1 LDTGWINT
9 RFISKY
15 RGLIELK
22 KQTRILKILA
32 VAIEPKLILIQK
44 LEMKNLLFILG
55 CTAMFAACESDISY
69 EEYKNIENTE
79 ADYPI
84 IPLPAKMEMTNG
96 RFLIDANTKIH
107 AADELSN
114 EADFLLGMLSTAS
127 GLNVSSYKNSK
138 NDGHPIFLKLDENI
152 QNEEGYR
159 LNVTYNKIEISGK
172 NPVGV
177 FYGIQSLRML
187 MPAQAEKE
195 VVTDLSIPS
204 VAIEDAPQYPYRGMH
219 LDVGRHM
226 FPVDF
231 IKKYIDMIAL
241 HKMNRFHWHLTEDQG
256 WRIEIKKYPRLT
268 EVGSVR
274 KQTVIEKNLDPYKG
288 DEEEYGGYY
297 TQEEVKNIVAYARDR
312 HITIIPEIEMP
323 GHARAALAAYPAL
336 GNETGP
342 YEVATSWD
350 VFNQIFAPKEETFK
364 FLENVLLEVMELF
377 PSEYIHIGGDEAPKN
392 EWIASAQAQEVI
404 KREGLKDENEL
415 QSYFVHRIEKF
426 LNEHGRQI
434 IGWDEILEGGLAP
447 NATVM
452 SWRGS
457 QGGIEAARQGHDVIM
472 TPNTHLYFDY
482 YQSKNEDEPLAWG
495 GYLPVEKVYS
505 LNPTPKELDKDE
517 AKHILGAQGNVWTE
531 YIKTSD
537 HVEYMVLPRMSALA
551 EVVWT
556 PKEKKD
562 WKGFL
567 SRLEVLAKRFETMG
581 YRYADHVIREQ
592 PSEKQA
598 DTGHTNH

>member
-1 LDTGWINT
+1 M
-9 RFISKY
+9 
-15 RGLIELK
+15 K
-22 KQTRILKILA
+22 KIF
-32 VAIEPKLILIQK
+32 LILGLVIA
-44 LEMKNLLFILG
+44 F
-55 CTAMFAACESDISY
+55 TACGSGNSY
-69 EEYKNIENTE
+69 EKYKAVENTK
-79 ADYPI
+79 ADYSI

-96 RFLIDANTKIH
+96 RFLIDDNTKIY
-107 AADELSN
+107 AADELEK
-114 EADFLLGMLSTAS
+114 EADFLSGMLSTAS
-127 GLNVSSYKNSK
+127 GANVSSTKNSK
-138 NDGHPIFLKLDENI
+138 NDAHIIYLKLDKSI
-152 QNEEGYR
+152 QNEEGYK
-159 LNVTYNKIEISGK
+159 LNVAYDKIEIWGK
-172 NPVGV
+172 NPAGV

-187 MPAQAEKE
+187 MPPKAEKKAVAE
-195 VVTDLSIPS
+195 VSIP
-204 VAIEDAPQYPYRGMH
+204 VVVIDDAPRYPYRGMH

-256 WRIEIKKYPRLT
+256 WRIEIKKYPKLT
-268 EVGSVR
+268 EIGSVR
-274 KQTVIEKNLDPYKG
+274 KETVLAKNLDPYIG

-297 TQEEVKNIVAYARDR
+297 TQKEVKDIVAYAQDR

-323 GHARAALAAYPAL
+323 GHARAALTAYPEL
-336 GNETGP
+336 GNGTGP
-342 YEVATSWD
+342 YEVATTWD
-350 VFNQIFAPKEETFK
+350 VFNQIFAPKEETFQ
-364 FLENVLLEVMELF
+364 FLENVLTEVMRLF

-392 EWIASAQAQEVI
+392 EWKASAQAQEVI

-415 QSYFVHRIEKF
+415 QSYFIHRIEKF

-457 QGGIEAARQGHDVIM
+457 QGGIEAAKQGHDVIM

-482 YQSKNEDEPLAWG
+482 YQSKNKDEPLAWG

-505 LNPTPKELDKDE
+505 LNPTPKELEKDE

-531 YIKTSD
+531 YIKTSN
-537 HVEYMVLPRMSALA
+537 HLEYMVLPRMSALA

-556 PKEKKD
+556 PNDKKN
-562 WKGFL
+562 WEGFL
-567 SRLEVLAKRFETMG
+567 SRLEVLAKRFDAMD
-581 YRYADHVIREQ
+581 YHYADHVFRKQ
-592 PSEKQA
+592 PSEK
-598 DTGHTNH
+598 